1 MDTHKRINMRP
12 TLVINIIGNLI
23 GWGLYFLLLRRLPLP
38 AIVQIILAFVLCFA
52 GIKIAEKIY
61 RRLN

>member
-1 MDTHKRINMRP
+1 MRP

-23 GWGLYFLLLRRLPLP
+23 GWGLYFLLLRRLALP
-38 AIVQIILAFVLCFA
+38 GIVQIVLAFALCFA
-52 GIKIAEKIY
+52 GIKISKKIY

>member
-1 MDTHKRINMRP
+1 MRP

-38 AIVQIILAFVLCFA
+38 GIVQIILAFVLCFA